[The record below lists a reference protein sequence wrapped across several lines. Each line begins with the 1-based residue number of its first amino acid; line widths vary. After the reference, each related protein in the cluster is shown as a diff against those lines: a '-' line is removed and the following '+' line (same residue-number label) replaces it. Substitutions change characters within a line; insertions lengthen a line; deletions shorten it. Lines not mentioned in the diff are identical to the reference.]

1 MKIFI
6 NDKVYVQ
13 IRDLL
18 LPLGDLS
25 SIPMPES
32 VDDKTLELLY
42 KNYNSN
48 NDNEFIEFSKPEEVE
63 FFKACEW
70 IEDYNN
76 FDDMT
81 LEEMEEYKNKLEE
94 AKKSLIV
101 PGIDVSN
108 LFISMSLVDIH
119 KYSVNDIIRHKNGDI
134 IYPLPEG
141 TRESYFIK
149 EENIIT
155 PIIVDIK
162 PEMEIEGENITTS
175 ITEEE
180 FVPKNKFQKVLK
192 KAYDKMIDYM
202 VKSALKD

>member
-18 LPLGDLS
+18 LPLGDLCS
-25 SIPMPES
+25 VPMPES

-48 NDNEFIEFSKPEEVE
+48 NEFIEFSKPEEVE

-94 AKKSLIV
+94 AKKSLMV
-101 PGIDVSN
+101 PGIGISN

-119 KYSVNDIIRHKNGDI
+119 KYSVNDIILHKNGDI

-149 EENIIT
+149 DDNV
-155 PIIVDIK
+155 IVPSNEKI
-162 PEMEIEGENITTS
+162 EI
-175 ITEEE
+175 EEE

>member
-6 NDKVYVQ
+6 DDKVYVQ

-18 LPLGDLS
+18 LPLGDLCS
-25 SIPMPES
+25 VPMPES

-48 NDNEFIEFSKPEEVE
+48 NEFIEFSKPEEVE

-94 AKKSLIV
+94 AKKSLMV
-101 PGIDVSN
+101 PGIGISN
-108 LFISMSLVDIH
+108 LFISMGLVDIH
-119 KYSVNDIIRHKNGDI
+119 KYSVNDIILHKNGYTK
-134 IYPLPEG
+134 YPLPEG
-141 TRESYFIK
+141 TKESYFIK
-149 EENIIT
+149 DDNV
-155 PIIVDIK
+155 IV
-162 PEMEIEGENITTS
+162 PSNEEIEI
-175 ITEEE
+175 EEE